1 MREEFFEYMENQ
13 ENDKF
18 EKNEFLRKR
27 AQYEYLKNRR
37 FMLYGIMFSVIGLVF
52 ILTKDLA
59 YNYFDKQFSFV
70 FIITGASSFA
80 FGVGFILFRYLQNG
94 SFSKFTSSD
103 ISNQNLRSEL
113 QNLKL
118 EILKIRK
125 KSGDSSDYENISKT
139 INDSINSTITENFI
153 KSKIDS
159 FYSDKAISESKRKD
173 LLEDFE
179 SLSYR
184 INGELTRLRKSANL
198 NLVIG
203 TLTTICAILALG
215 YEVFLNEL
223 EFNNTTKVLS
233 HYIPRLSIII
243 FIEIF
248 AFFFLKLYKT
258 TLTDIKY
265 FNNEKTNID
274 FKIISLKTAL
284 NTGDTKLI
292 QLMLEEL
299 IKTERNFKLGKN
311 ESTVELEKIKNDT
324 SNNQIIAQLLDKL
337 KNK

>member
-1 MREEFFEYMENQ
+1 MKEEYFEYMEDLRKD
-13 ENDKF
+13 EF
-18 EKNEFLRKR
+18 ERNEFLKKR
-27 AQYEYLKNRR
+27 VEYEYIKNRK
-37 FMLYGIMFSVIGLVF
+37 FILYGIMFSVIGLVF

-59 YNYFDKQFSFV
+59 YSYFDKQFSFV

-94 SFSKFTSSD
+94 TFSKFTSSD

-113 QNLKL
+113 QNLKF
-118 EILKIRK
+118 EILKLRK
-125 KSGDSSDYENISKT
+125 KSGDSTDYENISKT
-139 INDSINSTITENFI
+139 INDAIDSTITENFI

-159 FYSDKAISESKRKD
+159 FYSEKAISESKRKN

-203 TLTTICAILALG
+203 TLTTLCAILALG
-215 YEVFLNEL
+215 YEVFSTEL
-223 EFNNTTKVLS
+223 EFSNTTKVFS
-233 HYIPRLSIII
+233 HYIPRLSIIV

-248 AFFFLKLYKT
+248 AFFFLKLYKA

-299 IKTERNFKLGKN
+299 IKTERNFKLSKN

-324 SNNQIIAQLLDKL
+324 NNNQIIAQLLEKL
-337 KNK
+337 RNK